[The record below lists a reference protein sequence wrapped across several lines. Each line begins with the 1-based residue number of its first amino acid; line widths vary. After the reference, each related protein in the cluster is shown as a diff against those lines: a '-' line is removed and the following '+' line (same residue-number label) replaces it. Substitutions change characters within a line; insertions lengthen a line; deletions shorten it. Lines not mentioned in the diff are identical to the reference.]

1 MTRIELGK
9 VADGYEGYVKVYGF
23 DVTYEIVETDG
34 GATNSFDN
42 AEEFAEEVVMLNNP
56 MGFYIMKSKLT
67 KAVKELIDID
77 DESYAMRVLDLT
89 EEQLEWLL

>member
-23 DVTYEIVETDG
+23 DITYEIVETDG

-56 MGFYIMKSKLT
+56 MGFHTMKRVARELLERVDDQE
-67 KAVKELIDID
+67 AVIKELGI
-77 DESYAMRVLDLT
+77 S
-89 EEQLEWLL
+89 EEAIEWLS